1 LETTSIAE
9 RLMLFRSQ
17 DVFLSAGQS
26 LEEPTRTVCC
36 LYCTCN
42 QQGKF
47 MDWTLACNLTWLA
60 VLRNYPEHPCNCLGF
75 TQFQREC
82 NYKTNWN
89 IHRH

>member
-47 MDWTLACNLTWLA
+47 MDWTLACNL
-60 VLRNYPEHPCNCLGF
+60 
-75 TQFQREC
+75 
-82 NYKTNWN
+82 
-89 IHRH
+89 